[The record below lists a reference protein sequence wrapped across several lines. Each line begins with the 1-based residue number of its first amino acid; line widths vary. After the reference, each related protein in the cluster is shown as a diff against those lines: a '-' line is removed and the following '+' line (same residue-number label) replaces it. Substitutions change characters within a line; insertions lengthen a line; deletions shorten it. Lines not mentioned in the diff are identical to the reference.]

1 VSDLTKEQKE
11 IFCITQEECA
21 EVTQAIS
28 KIFRFGMGGVY
39 ASRTNIERLEE
50 ETGDLLAMIDIMT
63 DKGLVN
69 RDNINV
75 ALKAKKE
82 KLKTWSSIQL

>member
-1 VSDLTKEQKE
+1 M
-11 IFCITQEECA
+11 
-21 EVTQAIS
+21 TQAIS